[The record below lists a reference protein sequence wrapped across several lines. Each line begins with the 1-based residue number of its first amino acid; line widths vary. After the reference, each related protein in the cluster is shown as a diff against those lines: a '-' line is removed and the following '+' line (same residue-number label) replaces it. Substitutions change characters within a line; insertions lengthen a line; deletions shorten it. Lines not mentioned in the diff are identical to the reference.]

1 MRTRLEAAQRALR
14 SGLKEHVWLASAI
27 ARSETLTSE
36 QLDYLSEVA
45 TAAHSRGAAAREAML
60 TGGATD
66 AVPLYCDAVEQWLR
80 ARLARTE
87 SPAAARA
94 ATRETLHG
102 VLDGLLRAPGDA
114 SDGRDPLQRRLT
126 DAMTGG
132 AGGAGGAEAA
142 LALQRLERR
151 LASETEVRTPGEVRF
166 ARFGRVLS
174 LAAALV
180 GLPLAVY
187 WAFLAPPDRAFH
199 RPVSVSSNATPDIKP
214 RRLTDWLNVTPY
226 GVHTS
231 AEANT
236 WVAVDLEGD
245 YFVDRV
251 VVRDRRDRDRE
262 PMMAECLPL
271 LIEFSDDGLKYR
283 GVARRNVPIGAAR
296 SWSADGERRRARFVR
311 VRCTGGGSLV
321 LDRVHVYGKPLTDYQ

>member
-1 MRTRLEAAQRALR
+1 MRTRLESAQRALR
-14 SGLKEHVWLASAI
+14 SGLKEHVWLASAM

-45 TAAHSRGAAAREAML
+45 IAAHSRDVAAREAML

-66 AVPLYCDAVEQWLR
+66 AVSDAVPLYCDAVEHWLR

-94 ATRETLHG
+94 ATRETLHS
-102 VLDGLLRAPGDA
+102 VLAELLRAPGDA
-114 SDGRDPLQRRLT
+114 SDGGDPLQRRLT
-126 DAMTGG
+126 DAMTR
-132 AGGAGGAEAA
+132 GAGGAEAA

-166 ARFGRVLS
+166 ARLGRVLS
-174 LAAALV
+174 LVAALV

-214 RRLTDWLNVTPY
+214 RRLTDWFNVTPY

-245 YFVDRV
+245 YFCLLYTSPSP
-251 VVRDRRDRDRE
+251 RDRT
-262 PMMAECLPL
+262 
-271 LIEFSDDGLKYR
+271 
-283 GVARRNVPIGAAR
+283 R
-296 SWSADGERRRARFVR
+296 SRMPSSA
-311 VRCTGGGSLV
+311 
-321 LDRVHVYGKPLTDYQ
+321 